1 MTEKSVF
8 NIVPKD
14 FVENQEITLDLEVC
28 IDYVKP
34 SCKIEVV
41 QSPDGPD
48 YNLFVPKVRT
58 KELIVRQVTTDGTED
73 VAEGPVFEQSLS
85 AFANW
90 KKDTEKLLDE
100 CAKLD
105 FSMWKVPKLC
115 KKNPEDE

>member
-41 QSPDGPD
+41 
-48 YNLFVPKVRT
+48 
-58 KELIVRQVTTDGTED
+58 
-73 VAEGPVFEQSLS
+73 
-85 AFANW
+85 
-90 KKDTEKLLDE
+90 
-100 CAKLD
+100 
-105 FSMWKVPKLC
+105 
-115 KKNPEDE
+115 